1 MTLAGILDG
10 LNSGVTLGGI
20 HVSFGLIVAAVV
32 VVGAFALFVA
42 FKLAGRVIV
51 SVATAI
57 VLGWLTSKGWIS
69 VW

>member
-10 LNSGVTLGGI
+10 LDSGVTLGGV

-32 VVGAFALFVA
+32 VVAALVFFVA
-42 FKLAGRVIV
+42 FKLAGRIIV

-57 VLGWLTSKGWIS
+57 VLGWLGSKGWIS

>member
-32 VVGAFALFVA
+32 VVAALVLFVA
-42 FKLAGRVIV
+42 FKLAGRIIV